1 MSKAANKLSFGDGVA
16 AAVIAFAMEVFLN
29 AMTGVLLT
37 CGVLGAL
44 FALVLAIMDS
54 AGDVQELIGHI
65 VAKEFLFLLG
75 FGIGA
80 LLLFGAL

>member
-1 MSKAANKLSFGDGVA
+1 MSKTANELSFGDGIA
-16 AAVIAFAMEVFLN
+16 AAAIAFAMEIFLD

-37 CGVLGAL
+37 CGIIGAV

-75 FGIGA
+75 FGIGV